1 MTFDQW
7 LALAR
12 EFGVPIAILGPITAA
27 LMWFVVKVLWMLYS
41 AGAWVGME
49 FMTPI
54 KERHLEFLDGMQ
66 RTQERLAE
74 TQEKQAA
81 TAIALAEAFR
91 QHDEWERELA
101 METANSVA
109 VIRKDVDVLEIRVK
123 NLEVPL
129 E

>member
-109 VIRKDVDVLEIRVK
+109 VIRKDVDVLEI
-123 NLEVPL
+123 
-129 E
+129 